1 MKINTPVTN
10 NEVFMQPGKPIV
22 SKTDLKGA
30 ITYVNQTFV
39 DISGFSRGELLGK
52 NHNVVRHPD
61 MPPEAFAY
69 LWDTV
74 KLDLPW
80 HGFVKNRCKNGDF
93 YWVEAYVTP
102 LKENGRTIGYMS
114 VRDIPKREDIKSAE
128 TLYQAVRA
136 GKVSLAGLT
145 KPKLAD
151 LSFLKRMDAF
161 FILLSLLLLGSAI
174 GEFMQAHATVDYVL
188 FVISTIAL
196 ALTVATR
203 FNLHK
208 EISNFLSQAHHALN
222 QLAEGSFQFKITV
235 QRKNEFGRILM
246 NLESMRIN
254 LRAIIADVVLAAK
267 NVDAGSQHVQREMQ
281 GLLRNSNGQADR
293 VTSTSGAIEQM
304 HHTIESASQH
314 TKTTEEMALATTATV
329 QRGSQQMAN
338 SIASV
343 ERIVLVVNESR
354 STILN
359 LNESIHKIEELTR
372 TIKEVAE
379 QTNLLALNAAI
390 EAARAGENGRGF
402 AVVADEVR
410 KLAERTARSTLD
422 ITATVASIQ
431 QATATATHSMDSAVT
446 EVGNGTRLINESSSS
461 LSDIL
466 AASLKEMEMA
476 HEISVMLQQQA
487 SAAQDIASNMNE
499 IQTLACQNTESIRNT
514 ERTTEGLAQTSSE
527 LNLLVKHFEKS
538 L

>member
-39 DISGFSRGELLGK
+39 DISGFSREELLGK
-52 NHNVVRHPD
+52 NHNMVRHPD

-69 LWDTV
+69 LWDTL
-74 KLDLPW
+74 KLDIPW
-80 HGFVKNRCKNGDF
+80 RGLVKNRCKNGDF

-114 VRDIPKREDIKSAE
+114 VRDIPKREDIKAAE
-128 TLYQAVRA
+128 SLYDAVRT
-136 GKVSLAGLT
+136 GKVSLAKLT

-151 LSFLKRMDAF
+151 LSFMKRMDAF
-161 FILLSLLLLGSAI
+161 FVILSVLLLGSVI
-174 GEFMQAHATVDYVL
+174 GEFIEAHSTVDYAL
-188 FVISTIAL
+188 FIISAIAL
-196 ALTVATR
+196 TLTVATR
-203 FNLHK
+203 IKLHK
-208 EISNFLSQAHHALN
+208 EISGFLSQTRHALSK
-222 QLAEGSFQFKITV
+222 LAEGNFQFNITV
-235 QRKNEFGRILM
+235 KGRNEFGRILM
-246 NLESMRIN
+246 DIESMRIN
-254 LRAIIADVVLAAK
+254 LRAIIADVILASK
-267 NVDAGSQHVQREMQ
+267 NVEAGAQHVKQDMQ
-281 GLLRNSNGQADR
+281 ELLQNSNSQTDR
-293 VTSTSGAIEQM
+293 VTSTGGAIEQM
-304 HHTIESASQH
+304 HQAIETASQH

-329 QRGSQQMAN
+329 QRGSQQMAS

-343 ERIVLVVNESR
+343 ERIVVVVNESR

-359 LNESIHKIEELTR
+359 LNESIQKIEQLTR

-410 KLAERTARSTLD
+410 KLAERTARSTVD
-422 ITATVASIQ
+422 ITTTVASIQ
-431 QATATATHSMDSAVT
+431 QATAAATHSMDNAVA
-446 EVGNGTRLINESSSS
+446 EVGHGTQLINESNSS

-487 SAAQDIASNMNE
+487 SAAQDIASHMDE
-499 IQTLACQNTESIRNT
+499 IQTLACGNTESIRNT
-514 ERTTEGLAQTSSE
+514 ERTTEGLAHTASE